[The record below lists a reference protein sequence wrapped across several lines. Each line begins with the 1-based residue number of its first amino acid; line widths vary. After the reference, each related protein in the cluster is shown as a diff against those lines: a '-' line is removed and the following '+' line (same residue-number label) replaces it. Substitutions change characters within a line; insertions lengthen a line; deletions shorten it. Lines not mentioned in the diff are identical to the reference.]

1 MDENTVM
8 NPKEPLNAAPVF
20 TAAAPKKHSPVFKI
34 WRVLYPLLI
43 FVGIQFAVGIVVA
56 LYYVVTRILPV
67 INQAADS
74 LVMSQQLTDWVISQ
88 TLPLALA
95 CDLLVLPIFVF
106 MYFRQMK
113 GQKRPAISAFKI
125 TDYVLVAALAVFADF
140 AISYIISGFNL
151 EQYFPDYQVLMQGF
165 TGAPVI
171 LQVIT
176 VGIVAPVAEE
186 FLMRGVVLNRLLGYV
201 RVLPALLI
209 QAALFGILHMNLLQ
223 GVYAGVLGLL
233 LGYVYIKYGSLLMTI
248 VFHITLNT
256 LSVLLSESFS
266 ADVNPLLIIIPA
278 VLLTAGTFWLMI
290 RRGDSVMFITDKNAN
305 RIEGTGR
312 N

>member
-74 LVMSQQLTDWVISQ
+74 LVMSQQLTDWAISQ

-95 CDLLVLPIFVF
+95 CDLLVLPIFAF

-290 RRGDSVMFITDKNAN
+290 RRGDSVMFITDRKLEKAPQ
-305 RIEGTGR
+305 EE
-312 N
+312 

>member
-1 MDENTVM
+1 MDENPIT
-8 NPKEPLNAAPVF
+8 NPNEPLNISPASA
-20 TAAAPKKHSPVFKI
+20 AAAPKKHGHVFMV

-43 FVGIQFAVGIVVA
+43 FVGIQIAVGIAMTVF
-56 LYYVVTRILPV
+56 YFVTRILPV
-67 INQAADS
+67 INQASDPLA
-74 LVMSQQLTDWVISQ
+74 MSQQLTEWAISQ

-95 CDLLVLPIFVF
+95 CDLLVLPVYAF

-140 AISYIISGFNL
+140 GITYFISGFNIV
-151 EQYFPDYQVLMQGF
+151 QYFPDYQAIMKGLGSS
-165 TGAPVI
+165 PVI
-171 LQVIT
+171 LQVIA

-186 FLMRGVVLNRLLGYV
+186 FLMRGVVLNRLLGYM
-201 RVLPALLI
+201 RVFPALLI

-256 LSVLLSESFS
+256 LSVLLPESF
-266 ADVNPLLIIIPA
+266 AVEVNPLLIIVPA
-278 VLLTAGTFWLMI
+278 VLLAAGTLWLI
-290 RRGDSVMFITDKNAN
+290 RRRGGSAMFISN
-305 RIEGTGR
+305 REAQKAPHEE
-312 N
+312 

>member
-1 MDENTVM
+1 MDENTVI
-8 NPKEPLNAAPVF
+8 NPEEPLNATPVF

-43 FVGIQFAVGIVVA
+43 FVGMQFAVGIVAA
-56 LYYVVTRILPV
+56 LFYVVTRILPV
-67 INQAADS
+67 INQAADP
-74 LVMSQQLTDWVISQ
+74 LVMSQQLTDWAISQ

-95 CDLLVLPIFVF
+95 CDLLVLPIFAF

-113 GQKRPAISAFKI
+113 GQKRPVISTFKI
-125 TDYVLVAALAVFADF
+125 MDYVLVAALAVFADF
-140 AISYIISGFNL
+140 AITYFISGFNII
-151 EQYFPDYQVLMQGF
+151 QYFPDYQVIMNGLGSS
-165 TGAPVI
+165 PII
-171 LQVIT
+171 LQIVA

-223 GVYAGVLGLL
+223 GLYAGVLGLL

-256 LSVLLSESFS
+256 LSVLLPESF
-266 ADVNPLLIIIPA
+266 AAGVNPFLIIAPA
-278 VLLTAGTFWLMI
+278 VLFTAGTLWLI
-290 RRGDSVMFITDKNAN
+290 RRRGDSVMFISDRKL
-305 RIEGTGR
+305 EKVPQEE
-312 N
+312 